1 MITLDELEVNLDALV
16 RATAESAGY
25 DYDAL
30 NTDQLARITGVV
42 RDTFSS
48 LAARNTDFGGLE
60 AHAAAAIQGFGT
72 PVEKPKKTKP
82 EPPPAE
88 PVVEDKPKK
97 RGK

>member
-30 NTDQLARITGVV
+30 NADQLAKITGVV

-48 LAARNTDFGGLE
+48 LAARNTDFGGME
-60 AHAAAAIQGFGT
+60 AHAAAAIQGFGA
-72 PVEKPKKTKP
+72 PVEKPIRKTKP
-82 EPPPAE
+82 EPPPE
-88 PVVEDKPKK
+88 LVVEDKSRK